1 MYAYSFVGNAKCKVQ
16 NVASFKPQNNI
27 YKGGTF
33 ILSIWQMIKLKLREI
48 KKFLTQGI
56 QEVSEMCMNS
66 LQVCILATTL

>member
-33 ILSIWQMIKLKLREI
+33 ILSIWQMIKLKLRAFTQIHPKLQSTI
-48 KKFLTQGI
+48 K
-56 QEVSEMCMNS
+56 
-66 LQVCILATTL
+66 